1 LLLLKP
7 PAIEEI
13 PLGIFV
19 GTGGLDASPTAI
31 LLLALAAP
39 VFADSMIF
47 LKKPLFLGFGGAMS
61 PPRMLES
68 AVDPCHP
75 ACD

>member
-1 LLLLKP
+1 LLPNP
-7 PAIEEI
+7 PAIDEI
-13 PLGIFV
+13 PGDIMLFAEDDVGLGPS
-19 GTGGLDASPTAI
+19 LAAI

-47 LKKPLFLGFGGAMS
+47 LKKPLFLGLGGATS
-61 PPRMLES
+61 PPSIES

-75 ACD
+75 A